1 MAHRAAVYDEYLESS
16 MRTIMEG
23 LVEALVLE
31 TPSDV
36 HSFCI
41 NWLTEW
47 EKVQDSD
54 EQEIVK
60 LRAARDLYV
69 RRRDDLQEKALN
81 LQSGG
86 ACSSSASPWPPPPH
100 RTGSKDSVALSEA
113 AAEAFEQAK
122 IQRAKSKD
130 RRAGV
135 SAEAIT
141 QERLSN
147 WKAPF
152 YEKSPEDRMLLKQL
166 IDSSDRLQVLFG
178 HLSEDQKYA
187 VIDAVF
193 TTEARA
199 GEDVIVQGEEGDN
212 FYIVKDGNLDAS
224 IQSRDSRRKVL
235 EYGPG
240 DMFGELALMYNA
252 QRAATVTATTDV
264 KLWALERNSFKMMIT
279 TAENTQKKLY
289 ESFLESVDVLRELT
303 RYELATLSDM
313 LESDVFDDGE
323 AIINQGEDGNY
334 FYIVED
340 GECKAYIGGE
350 QGEVEVKHY
359 TKPGEYFGEIALL
372 VSAARKATVR
382 GAGRGCSV
390 LSVSRKDFDAVLGPI
405 KEILTKNI
413 DKYPQYA
420 DIMRHEE
427 DMLPRLLP

>member
-1 MAHRAAVYDEYLESS
+1 
-16 MRTIMEG
+16 MEG

-41 NWLTEW
+41 NWLMEW
-47 EKVQDSD
+47 EKAQDSE
-54 EQEIVK
+54 EQEVVK

-69 RRRDDLQEKALN
+69 RRRDDLQEKLN

-86 ACSSSASPWPPPPH
+86 ACSSSAPGQPPS
-100 RTGSKDSVALSEA
+100 RRGSKDSVALSEA

-152 YEKSPEDRMLLKQL
+152 YEKSQEDRELLKQI
-166 IDSSDRLQVLFG
+166 IDGSDRLQVLFG

-193 TTEARA
+193 TTEAQA

-212 FYIVKDGNLDAS
+212 FYIVQEGNLDAL
-224 IQSRDSRRKVL
+224 IQRRDSQRKVL

-264 KLWALERNSFKMMIT
+264 KLWALERDSFKMMIT

-289 ESFLESVDVLRELT
+289 ESFLESVDVLRDLT

-323 AIINQGEDGNY
+323 AIINQGEDGKY

-350 QGEVEVKHY
+350 QGEIEVKHY

-372 VSAARKATVR
+372 VSAARRATVR
-382 GAGRGCSV
+382 GAGKGCSV
-390 LSVSRKDFDAVLGPI
+390 LSVSRKDFDEVLGPV

-427 DMLPRLLP
+427 EQQKIKHLGYVDA

>member
-1 MAHRAAVYDEYLESS
+1 MAHRAAVYDEYLESR

-47 EKVQDSD
+47 EKADDSD
-54 EQEIVK
+54 EQEVVK
-60 LRAARDLYV
+60 LRAARDLHI
-69 RRRDDLQEKALN
+69 RWRDDLQMKLE
-81 LQSGG
+81 LQLGG
-86 ACSSSASPWPPPPH
+86 ACSSSAPAPRS
-100 RTGSKDSVALSEA
+100 REGSKDSVALSDA
-113 AAEAFEQAK
+113 AAEALEQAK

-130 RRAGV
+130 R
-135 SAEAIT
+135 E
-141 QERLSN
+141 
-147 WKAPF
+147 
-152 YEKSPEDRMLLKQL
+152 LLKQI

-193 TTEARA
+193 TKEAQA

-212 FYIVKDGNLDAS
+212 FYIVKEGNLDAC
-224 IQSRDSRRKVL
+224 ILRGDSQRKVL

-264 KLWALERNSFKMMIT
+264 KLWALERDSFKMMVT

-289 ESFLESVDVLRELT
+289 ESFLESVDILRDLT

-313 LESDVFDDGE
+313 LESEVFDDGE
-323 AIINQGEDGNY
+323 AIINQGEEGNY

-350 QGEVEVKHY
+350 QGEIEVRHY
-359 TKPGEYFGEIALL
+359 RRPGEYFGEIALL
-372 VSAARKATVR
+372 VSAARRATVR

-390 LSVSRKDFDAVLGPI
+390 LSVSRKDFDDVLGPI
-405 KEILTKNI
+405 KDILTNNM

-420 DIMRHEE
+420 DIMRHPEE
-427 DMLPRLLP
+427 QEKAKHLEYVEA